1 MLARARAGEKN
12 YSNFAS
18 RVAAYM
24 CIFTCFL
31 FFLIIATIIN
41 QTRLSINQTP
51 TKISRELSSRSL
63 IYSPV
68 PLRFYL
74 FILFYFFLNCRGA
87 TCARAML
94 SRSLLVFLPAE
105 NYSRFYWKL
114 AAGSIY
120 NLFSSFFLTSF
131 TFIFLSCYIN

>member
-1 MLARARAGEKN
+1 MLARARAEEKN

-18 RVAAYM
+18 RR
-24 CIFTCFL
+24 CIYVYIHL
-31 FFLIIATIIN
+31 LSFFLNYCHDYQSNAFVNQSNTDKNISRIVIEIIN
-41 QTRLSINQTP
+41 IFAR
-51 TKISRELSSRSL
+51 
-63 IYSPV
+63 